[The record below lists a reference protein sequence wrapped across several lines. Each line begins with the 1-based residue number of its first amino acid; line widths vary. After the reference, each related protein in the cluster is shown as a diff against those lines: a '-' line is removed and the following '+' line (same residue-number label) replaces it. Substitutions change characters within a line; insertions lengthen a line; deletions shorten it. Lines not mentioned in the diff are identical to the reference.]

1 MPPQGFGPLGQNPRR
16 HPGSPRVFRRSRK
29 NQKNLDFWEHGSQ
42 RIAECSL
49 GVEYTR
55 EWFWE
60 RSLCHATRFWSPNV
74 SAYSFLDRFRFIC
87 WKIASKSIR
96 SRVKIGET
104 RIAYRGLWGNSHCS
118 SMSLTERQVHTWICH
133 TQISPNWARKTRKTI
148 QKYIQWLRKGQ
159 GTGLVTRMRCDIG
172 IFAEF

>member
-96 SRVKIGET
+96 SRSKLGKLALLIEDFEET
-104 RIAYRGLWGNSHCS
+104 RIAHRCLWPKDRFTLGFVTHKSV
-118 SMSLTERQVHTWICH
+118 LTGRERLEKQSKSIFSDWG
-133 TQISPNWARKTRKTI
+133 KDKE
-148 QKYIQWLRKGQ
+148 
-159 GTGLVTRMRCDIG
+159 LV
-172 IFAEF
+172 

>member
-60 RSLCHATRFWSPNV
+60 RSFCHATRFWSPNV

-118 SMSLTERQVHTWICH
+118 SMSLTERHVHTFTLGFVRH
-133 TQISPNWARKTRKTI
+133 KSV
-148 QKYIQWLRKGQ
+148 L
-159 GTGLVTRMRCDIG
+159 TGRERLEKQSKSIFSDWGKDKELV
-172 IFAEF
+172 